1 MLRLLPLLLLTACAN
16 DPGPQIFLLRTDRG
30 CAREQGRGGLTPE
43 YVKKTFGDK
52 SLALIESIFVADPC
66 SPSGGHYVLGRS
78 NTRQYLLGGVGCE
91 TWGDPP
97 ATSPYSV
104 AIYTQTASLFKAPA
118 EACVA
123 FPGEK
128 ASDFT
133 TDSTLEAVIGFQS
146 EGEAQRFLN
155 EAK

>member
-1 MLRLLPLLLLTACAN
+1 MLRLLPLLLLAACAS
-16 DPGPQIFLLRTDRG
+16 DPGPQIFFLRTDRG
-30 CAREQGRGGLTPE
+30 CAREQGLAGLTPE

-52 SLALIESIFVADPC
+52 SLALIEAIYVADPC
-66 SPSGGHYVLGRS
+66 SPSGGHYVLGRAS
-78 NTRQYLLGGVGCE
+78 TRQFLLGGVGCE
-91 TWGDPP
+91 TWDEPP
-97 ATSPYSV
+97 GTAPYAV
-104 AIYTQTASLFKAPA
+104 AIYTQTAGLFNAPA

-146 EGEAQRFLN
+146 QGEAQRFLN